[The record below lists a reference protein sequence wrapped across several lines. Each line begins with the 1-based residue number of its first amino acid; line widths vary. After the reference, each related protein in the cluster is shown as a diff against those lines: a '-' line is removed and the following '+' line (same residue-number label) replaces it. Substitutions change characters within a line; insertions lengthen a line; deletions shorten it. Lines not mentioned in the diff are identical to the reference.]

1 MIDYSPAGGTLG
13 VFKEYEAASESL
25 IVFAQRGRRYRRVI
39 IQLWQEVAPSAG
51 RRRDGGYCLPF
62 LLLFESPL

>member
-1 MIDYSPAGGTLG
+1 MIDCSRAGGSLG

-25 IVFAQRGRRYRRVI
+25 ITFAQRGRRYRRVI

-51 RRRDGGYCLPF
+51 RHDGRYCR
-62 LLLFESPL
+62 LFIVAL